1 MTSDPTRDNA
11 MRAALR
17 KAAMTKREEREKR
30 KAERKAHTEA
40 KLELLREKQAKP
52 KPGPQRPDWGDDPEP
67 LPAFDPEM
75 KILRE
80 QMERI
85 ANSGGRG
92 PERRRRTFGPPPVVE
107 RLPSRKPPVV
117 APPAASAAPPAPR
130 VSAPVP
136 ALPPADR
143 PLQTSAFPEAY
154 MKVLEEGTPT
164 EIAAG
169 RDPATLKG
177 VEAEAYTRAVERKEA
192 AKIHTPK
199 PGGAGTARPPKALP
213 QLAEI
218 GHVIHRLRLER
229 DMTVETLQER
239 AGMSKDTLWRIATG
253 RRPLLARDR
262 DALAA
267 ALSVHKETLGPVGE
281 FTAKTG
287 RPKAPPPPPE
297 TPEPPA
303 PPARESQAATPE
315 IVPDPIT
322 TAQPVE
328 KRGLLDPHPDDT
340 VAQAVVRNHLKRIG
354 SNPGA
359 FSVALGYSH
368 DTIRR
373 WLRVPG
379 ARLNPETLR
388 KVATAIKA
396 PLASLAQDY
405 GPQEASPAAL
415 PSPVTSEVRA
425 AIHALR
431 EETEPAALVAPPI
444 EKGIPVPVEAIIIH
458 ADRYNWAGLGV
469 GDSFFAECPFGMTL
483 SLFEQRF
490 ANLLYR
496 QQKKTGAWYV
506 SESDEKAGGLRVW
519 RVA

>member
-1 MTSDPTRDNA
+1 MTSDPARDNT

-75 KILRE
+75 KMLRE

-117 APPAASAAPPAPR
+117 AAAAASPAPSAPR

-136 ALPPADR
+136 ALPPADK
-143 PLQTSAFPEAY
+143 PLQTSAFPEAF

-177 VEAEAYTRAVERKEA
+177 IEAEAYARAVERKEA
-192 AKIHTPK
+192 AKVHNPA
-199 PGGAGTARPPKALP
+199 PGGAGTARLPKALP
-213 QLAEI
+213 KLAEI

-253 RRPLLARDR
+253 RRPLLAKDR

-303 PPARESQAATPE
+303 PPVPEPQAATPE
-315 IVPDPIT
+315 IVPDPIP

-359 FSVALGYSH
+359 FSLALGYSH
-368 DTIRR
+368 ETIRR

-379 ARLNPETLR
+379 SRLSPVTLQ
-388 KVATAIKA
+388 KVAAAIKV
-396 PLASLAQDY
+396 PLGSLAQEC
-405 GPQEASPAAL
+405 GPQDAPAA
-415 PSPVTSEVRA
+415 PAPIAAAEA
-425 AIHALR
+425 QPAIHAQR
-431 EETEPAALVAPPI
+431 EEPEPAAPITPPI
-444 EKGIPVPVEAIIIH
+444 EKGIPVPLDAIIIH
-458 ADRYNWAGLGV
+458 ADRYNWAGLGI

-483 SLFEQRF
+483 PLFEQRF

-506 SESDEKAGGLRVW
+506 SESDEKANGLRVW